1 METQDKRLFGIILAV
16 GVLLT
21 IPFAAMKLTDGV
33 NWSMFDFILAGTL
46 LLGSGLA
53 CELVFRNVKKTQH
66 RIAIVAGLL
75 LVLLLVWVEL
85 AVGLFG
91 TPLAG
96 S

>member
-1 METQDKRLFGIILAV
+1 METQDKRLFGIILGV

-21 IPFAAMKLTDGV
+21 IPFGAMKFTGGV
-33 NWSMFDFILAGTL
+33 NWSMFDFILAGTV
-46 LLGSGLA
+46 LLGTGLA
-53 CELVFRNVKKTQH
+53 CELVLRNVKRTPH
-66 RIAIVAGLL
+66 RIAIVVGLL
-75 LVLLLVWVEL
+75 LVLLLAWVEL